1 MQAILGRSSIIHG
14 CEPLVRRQE
23 RRLSAASGPPQV
35 GHLWKNTGGYASNIV
50 YRVEVTVYPIS
61 TPRATE
67 A

>member
-23 RRLSAASGPPQV
+23 RRLSAASRPPWV
-35 GHLWKNTGGYASNIV
+35 GHLWNTDGYASNTV
-50 YRVEVTVYPIS
+50 HRVEVTMYPIS